1 MAPNPI
7 DFEKVWAEF
16 GSFGETGNYVV
27 LASVCSMMAIYLV
40 GLMFARRT
48 DKNDELKVSLHFP
61 GISNRLFP
69 IPLAASRLV
78 CPTFTFFQHPA
89 SYAGYPFRKRLNRG
103 QCGQIGI
110 LIVEIISLKDEEK
123 ELHKNKENT
132 FVSIAP
138 YKLID
143 I

>member
-16 GSFGETGNYVV
+16 GRLGKTGNYVV
-27 LASVCSMMAIYLV
+27 LATVCSMMAIYLV

-61 GISNRLFP
+61 GISNRLSH
-69 IPLAASRLV
+69 IHLAASRLV
-78 CPTFTFFQHPA
+78 CPTFTFIQHPA
-89 SYAGYPFRKRLNRG
+89 GYTLEPHTMWANRNFKR
-103 QCGQIGI
+103 
-110 LIVEIISLKDEEK
+110 IVFDEVISLKDKEE

-132 FVSIAP
+132 FFSIAP
-138 YKLID
+138 YK
-143 I
+143 